1 LINHFLKHQQESD
14 NETAE
19 RARAQMMRAEVLM
32 VKHYLE
38 LGHQLT
44 MKSYS
49 KDGYKANR
57 DALKQEAHNI
67 QNVLK
72 ICCQQKDP
80 KTSDISDCLAH
91 SKVYTTS
98 ARFFSLFVRTIIPG
112 SIVDEFL
119 QRCANLAEEKK
130 QHAIKINFDCL
141 LADQERMKSIATG
154 KPDEYFNKMEAIEK
168 EFETH
173 YEDLKEDK
181 SLCAHYYY
189 QNGKYLSRK
198 SECYEG
204 KERLDLQI
212 QAREQLEKLLKLREV
227 LTNAPEGRADT
238 VFSLLHLG
246 TECKIISTTEYYL
259 YKTNDSKNSLRHAEM
274 YYEEAIELSQ
284 EHLGEHELTAAC
296 YKSLGDLYLRINPK
310 SAEESY
316 TIAKEMRE
324 NLGLDASERHVQLLN
339 NLGKNLAM
347 INRLDKAIEVLQ
359 NARDMAEK
367 LADSDDPN
375 KCKAKVYTSLAFA
388 HDKARNYSDAV
399 NYANKAMKFKEI
411 QKIIRKNEYT
421 KLQDILRNVRN
432 N

>member
-1 LINHFLKHQQESD
+1 
-14 NETAE
+14 
-19 RARAQMMRAEVLM
+19 
-32 VKHYLE
+32 
-38 LGHQLT
+38 
-44 MKSYS
+44 
-49 KDGYKANR
+49 
-57 DALKQEAHNI
+57 
-67 QNVLK
+67 
-72 ICCQQKDP
+72 
-80 KTSDISDCLAH
+80 
-91 SKVYTTS
+91 
-98 ARFFSLFVRTIIPG
+98 
-112 SIVDEFL
+112 
-119 QRCANLAEEKK
+119 LAEERK

-154 KPDEYFNKMEAIEK
+154 KPAEYFNKMEAIEK
-168 EFETH
+168 EFQTH

-189 QNGKYLSRK
+189 QYGRYLSRK
-198 SECYEG
+198 SESYEG

-212 QAREQLEKLLKLREV
+212 QAREQLEKLLKLREA
-227 LTNAPEGRADT
+227 LTNASDSDGRADM

-246 TECKIISTTEYYL
+246 NECKIIAATEYHLNKKY
-259 YKTNDSKNSLRHAEM
+259 DSENLLRHAQK
-274 YYEEAIELSQ
+274 YYEEAIQLSQ
-284 EHLGEHELTAAC
+284 EHLGKHELTAAC
-296 YKSLGDLYLRINPK
+296 YKSLGDLYLRSNPK
-310 SAEESY
+310 SAEENY

-339 NLGKNLAM
+339 NLGKSLAM

>member
-1 LINHFLKHQQESD
+1 
-14 NETAE
+14 
-19 RARAQMMRAEVLM
+19 
-32 VKHYLE
+32 
-38 LGHQLT
+38 
-44 MKSYS
+44 
-49 KDGYKANR
+49 
-57 DALKQEAHNI
+57 
-67 QNVLK
+67 
-72 ICCQQKDP
+72 
-80 KTSDISDCLAH
+80 
-91 SKVYTTS
+91 
-98 ARFFSLFVRTIIPG
+98 
-112 SIVDEFL
+112 
-119 QRCANLAEEKK
+119 
-130 QHAIKINFDCL
+130 
-141 LADQERMKSIATG
+141 MKSIG
-154 KPDEYFNKMEAIEK
+154 KSDECFNSKMEEIK
-168 EFETH
+168 REFDTH